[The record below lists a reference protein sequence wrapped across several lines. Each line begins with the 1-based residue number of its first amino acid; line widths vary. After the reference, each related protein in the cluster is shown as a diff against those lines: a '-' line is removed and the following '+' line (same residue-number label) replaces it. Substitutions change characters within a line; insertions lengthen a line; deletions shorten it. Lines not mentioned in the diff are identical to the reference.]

1 MTNQEKAAILVLSLD
16 EALAVEVLKN
26 LNSDEVKRLGAS
38 MSRLRNISN
47 DEVERAAKDFRSL
60 AKEKGKGFL
69 TIQNETIQKIIIK
82 ALGEEK
88 AKKVLEVI
96 EDETFRPCANPVIEK
111 LRNMDSKILMDFTKM
126 EHPQTIALILAHL
139 RPEQASEI
147 LSGYTIEKQVDI
159 LKRIATLKSV
169 PQEFVEEMTKAL
181 ESEIIIGAAGE
192 EHFGGITMSAEIL
205 NHMNRSSEGAILE
218 ILEEKSPELSSEIRN
233 HMFSFDDVFK
243 LDDKSI
249 REILQEVSSD
259 DLARSLKVADRELRE
274 KIFSNMSKR
283 AAEMLMEDLEVMPPT
298 RVSEVERSQKNIID
312 IARKLETEGK
322 ISILRAQDEDEFV

>member
-1 MTNQEKAAILVLSLD
+1 MTNQEKAAILVLSL
-16 EALAVEVLKN
+16 EENHAVEVLKN
-26 LNSDEVKRLGAS
+26 LSSDEVKRLGAS
-38 MSRLRNISN
+38 MSRLHNVSHE
-47 DEVERAAKDFRSL
+47 EVETVAREFRTL

-69 TIQNETIQKIIIK
+69 TVQNEQIQKIIIK

-88 AKKVLEVI
+88 AKKVLDII
-96 EDETFRPCANPVIEK
+96 EEETFRPYANPVIEK
-111 LRNMDSKILMDFTKM
+111 LRTMDSKLLLDFTKM

-139 RPEQASEI
+139 KPEQASEI
-147 LSGYTIEKQVDI
+147 LGGYPVEKQADI
-159 LKRIATLKSV
+159 LRRIATLKSV

-181 ESEIIIGAAGE
+181 ESEIIVGAAGE

-205 NHMNRSSEGAILE
+205 NRMGRSSEGMILE
-218 ILEEKSPELSSEIRN
+218 CMEEKNPELTMEIRH

-249 REILQEVSSD
+249 REILQEVSSE
-259 DLARSLKVADRELRE
+259 DLARSLKVADSELRE

-298 RVSEVERSQKNIID
+298 RVSEVEQSQRNIID
-312 IARKLETEGK
+312 TARRLEAEGRITIARN
-322 ISILRAQDEDEFV
+322 QDEDEFV